1 MTERFSFLPRPF
13 RRLNPAL
20 VLFASVAL
28 AVGAAGCTEDLQG
41 GTGCP
46 TLCPTQSNEFRDTTI
61 DAVVL
66 DTSLAGFP
74 TFGLSN
80 GMVIANRKDTV
91 ETVGII
97 RFDQLPSTFS
107 ANGGST
113 TDDITA
119 VDSVYLSVRI
129 DSTGGRGATQ
139 VDLLAYDVDSVGVSD
154 PTAAQMLAFFRPDR
168 LIGKLS
174 LTPTAARDSLRIPL
188 SKAAFFAKIKNQQRL
203 RIGLKIDGLVS
214 GQIRIVALNSG
225 FASPVLSFDVPT
237 DTIYSPIIV
246 APVTVIAGAAS
257 DALLAKTL
265 YTLTRTAPVEAGAQ
279 TLTVGGW
286 PSHRSYLR
294 FNVPSFI
301 VDSSTVVRAELLLT
315 QRPSPGVDRTDSIAI
330 VPLISTSTTLVT
342 DIRRAIDLAAEGVFN
357 GLDSLRL
364 VPGDSGTKKLSVLP
378 VVRTWAILPN
388 NIFRAIV
395 LRSSNEGAELGE
407 ARFYSSEGPAAFRP
421 RLRITY
427 LPRVDRAIP

>member
-1 MTERFSFLPRPF
+1 MPERFSFLPRPF
-13 RRLNPAL
+13 RRLNPSI

-28 AVGAAGCTEDLQG
+28 AVGAAGCTENLEG
-41 GTGCP
+41 GAGCP
-46 TLCPTQSNEFRDTTI
+46 TLCPTQSNEFRDTII

-74 TFGLSN
+74 TFGLSD

-97 RFDQLPSTFS
+97 RFDQLPSTFN
-107 ANGGST
+107 ANGST
-113 TDDITA
+113 TADITA
-119 VDSVYLSVRI
+119 VDSVYLKVVV

-139 VDLLAYDVDSVGVSD
+139 VDLLAYDVDSVDVST
-154 PTAAQMLAFFRPDR
+154 PTAAQTLAFFRPDR

-174 LTPTAARDSLRIPL
+174 LTPTAVRDTIRIPL
-188 SKAAFFAKIKNQQRL
+188 SKTAIFAKIKHQQRL

-214 GQIRIVALNSG
+214 GQIRVVAVRSG
-225 FASPVLSFDVPT
+225 FASPVLSFDEPT
-237 DTIYSPIIV
+237 DSIYSPIRV
-246 APVTVIAGAAS
+246 TPVTVITGAAS
-257 DALLAKTL
+257 DALLASTV
-265 YTLTRTAPVEAGAQ
+265 YTLTRRAPVEAGTQ

-315 QRPSPGVDRTDSIAI
+315 QRPSPGVDRTDSISV

-357 GLDSLRL
+357 GLDSLRV
-364 VPGDSGTKKLSVLP
+364 VPGDSVATKLNVLP
-378 VVRTWAILPN
+378 LVRSWAILPD
-388 NIFRAIV
+388 NIYRAIV
-395 LRSSNEGAELGE
+395 LRGSNEGAELGE
-407 ARFYSSEGPAAFRP
+407 ARFYSSEGPVAFRP

-427 LPRVDRAIP
+427 LPRVDRAAP

>member
-1 MTERFSFLPRPF
+1 MPERFSFLPRPF
-13 RRLNPAL
+13 RRLNPAIVFL
-20 VLFASVAL
+20 ASIAL
-28 AVGAAGCTEDLQG
+28 AVGAAGCTEDLEG
-41 GTGCP
+41 GTSCP

-66 DTSLAGFP
+66 DTTLSGFP
-74 TFGLSN
+74 TLGLSR

-97 RFDQLPSTFS
+97 RFDQLPATFS

-119 VDSVYLSVRI
+119 ADSVYLHLLI
-129 DSTGGRGATQ
+129 DSTGARGPTQ
-139 VDLLAYDVDSVGVSD
+139 VDLLAYDVDSVD
-154 PTAAQMLAFFRPDR
+154 LPNPTAAQTLALIRPDR
-168 LIGKLS
+168 LLGKLS
-174 LTPTAARDSLRIPL
+174 LTPTGVRDSIRIPL
-188 SKAAFFAKIKNQQRL
+188 SKTAISAKITNKQRL
-203 RIGLKIDGLVS
+203 RIALTIDGLVS
-214 GQIRIVALNSG
+214 GQIRIVAFG
-225 FASPVLSFDVPT
+225 GGVASPQLSFDAST
-237 DTIYSPIIV
+237 DSIYSPILV
-246 APVTVIAGAAS
+246 APITVITGAAN
-257 DALLAKTL
+257 DVLLASTV
-265 YTLTRTAPVEAGAQ
+265 YTLTRKTPVEAGSQ

-301 VDSSTVVRAELLLT
+301 VDSSTVVRADLLLT
-315 QRPSPGVDRTDSIAI
+315 QRPSPGVDRTDSIAV
-330 VPLISTSTTLVT
+330 VPLISTSTTLVP

-364 VPGDSGTKKLSVLP
+364 VPADSVARKLNVLAL
-378 VVRTWAILPN
+378 VRSWAILPN

-395 LRSSNEGAELGE
+395 LRSSNEGAEVAE

-427 LPRVDRAIP
+427 LPRVDRAVP